1 MKRQF
6 GYFEYLTVFMFFRSK
21 LLDESEAFQ
30 QLCANIDEE
39 ESWIVEK
46 KALVSSDDY
55 GDTLAAVQT
64 LLKKHEAFE
73 SDLDVHKKRVNDIQS
88 VCDNLVAEGNF
99 KTDQIKERLH
109 ALQLKLEDLEAQADV
124 RKTKL
129 NDNNAFLQFKWKADV
144 VESWIDDKEG
154 IVKSDETGKDLPHV
168 QTLITKQDTFEAG
181 LNAFEQEGI
190 ARVTALKDEL
200 VKSEHEQSRAIIQ
213 RHDNLLSRFVFFL
226 RFIPSSC
233 CCCHMSSFIFCW
245 LHYH

>member
-1 MKRQF
+1 MLELWDCTITRETAAHFSFRFFCLPHDLFQR
-6 GYFEYLTVFMFFRSK
+6 LITVVFLRSK
-21 LLDESEAFQ
+21 LLDQSEAFQ

-39 ESWIVEK
+39 ESWIAEK
-46 KALVSSDDY
+46 RALISIDDY

-73 SDLDVHKKRVNDIQS
+73 SDFDVHKKRVDDIQS
-88 VCDNLVAEGNF
+88 FCEKLIAEENF
-99 KTDQIKERLH
+99 KSDQIRERLA
-109 ALQLKLEDLEAQADV
+109 ALQSKLEDLDAQADV

-154 IVKSDETGKDLPHV
+154 LVKSEETGKDLPHV

-213 RHDNLLSRFVFFL
+213 RHDNLLSRYV
-226 RFIPSSC
+226 I
-233 CCCHMSSFIFCW
+233 
-245 LHYH
+245 